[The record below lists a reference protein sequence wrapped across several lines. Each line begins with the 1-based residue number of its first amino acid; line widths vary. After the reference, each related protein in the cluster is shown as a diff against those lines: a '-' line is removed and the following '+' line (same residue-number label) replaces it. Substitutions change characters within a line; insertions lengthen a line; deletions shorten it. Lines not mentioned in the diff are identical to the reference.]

1 MLRLVF
7 FAIAILSFQ
16 TQASNNLPD
25 LGASDLKDYDSQT
38 ETMLGKSFSTALHT
52 QYPLVYDATLLSYI
66 RRIGE
71 KITGETGQKRHYSFF
86 IIDDPSINAF
96 AGPNGV
102 IGIHTGLI
110 ASAQSED
117 ELASVMAHEI
127 AHVTQRHLSRTY
139 ENQSMMSTTGIASIL
154 AALLIGSQNPNA
166 GIAAYMGSISL
177 SIEKQLKNSRIH
189 ESEADY
195 FGIKYLNEAGYNPFA
210 MGDFFNRLSK
220 EGQLYDNAPPE
231 ILMTHPVTEN
241 RLAKARDR
249 AEQLDSKPPLNY
261 NALKLMQMRLKYVS
275 QTHHEDPFQ
284 QLQLNESH
292 ACYQRNLKTMYLP
305 NQKLEQLDAQCL
317 TDLVKA
323 NPDERLYR
331 QLLVEVK
338 VALQDDSAL
347 TDLERLMDFY
357 PSDFAIPFL
366 YAKAL
371 VAFDQTDKAIALLK
385 SRTPTYHYQYMLYNT
400 LAELYA
406 KQQQP
411 QYSYYYDALAQYN
424 IGNIPRAYLLLTQ
437 LEPMITDKKST
448 FYLKVSQ
455 LIEETEKSLE
465 QLKEVQ

>member
-7 FAIAILSFQ
+7 FAILLLSLQ
-16 TQASNNLPD
+16 AHASNNLPD

-38 ETMLGKSFSTALHT
+38 ETLLGKSFSTALHT

-71 KITGETGQKRHYSFF
+71 KITGETGQNRHYSFF

-110 ASAQSED
+110 ASARSED

-139 ENQSMMSTTGIASIL
+139 ENQSVASTAGIASIL
-154 AALLIGSQNPNA
+154 AAILIGSQNPNA
-166 GIAAYMGSISL
+166 GIAAYMGSIGL
-177 SIEKQLKNSRIH
+177 NIEKQLKNSRIH

-220 EGQLYDNAPPE
+220 EAQLYKNTPPE

-249 AEQLDSKPPLNY
+249 AEQLDSKRPLSY
-261 NALKLMQMRLKYVS
+261 DALKLMQMRLKYVS
-275 QTHHEDPFQ
+275 QTHTDPFEQ
-284 QLQLNESH
+284 IQLKESH
-292 ACYQRNLKTMYLP
+292 ACYQSNLKTLYLQ
-305 NQKLEQLDAQCL
+305 NQDINQLDAPCL
-317 TDLVKA
+317 EKLIEE

-338 VALQDDSAL
+338 VTQQDTSAL
-347 TDLERLMDFY
+347 ADLERLMDFY

-366 YAKAL
+366 FAKSL
-371 VAFDQTDKAIALLK
+371 VAFDQTDKAIELLK
-385 SRTPTYHYQYMLYNT
+385 TRTPSYHYQYMLYNT

-406 KQQQP
+406 KQKQP

-424 IGNIPRAYLLLTQ
+424 IGNIPRAFLLLTQ
-437 LEPMITDKKST
+437 LEPMITDHKST

-455 LIEETEKSLE
+455 LLEETEKTLAL
-465 QLKEVQ
+465 LKEAQ